1 MSKKQGT
8 FIVKVEYSQHDTY
21 QGQIVWAEGNKS
33 RRFRSILEL
42 VRLMDDVMSS
52 GEMKGQDRKDSV
64 S

>member
-33 RRFRSILEL
+33 RRFRSMLEL
-42 VRLMDDVMSS
+42 VRLMDDVMAS
-52 GEMKGQDRKDSV
+52 GEMKGQERKDSL

>member
-21 QGQIVWAEGNKS
+21 QGQVVWAEGNKS
-33 RRFRSILEL
+33 RRFRSMLEL
-42 VRLMDDVMSS
+42 VRLMDDVMAS
-52 GEMKGQDRKDSV
+52 GEMKDQDRKDSV

>member
-33 RRFRSILEL
+33 RRFRSMLEL
-42 VRLMDDVMSS
+42 VRLMDDVMAS
-52 GEMKGQDRKDSV
+52 GEMKGQDRKDSL

>member
-42 VRLMDDVMSS
+42 VRLMDDVMAS
-52 GEMKGQDRKDSV
+52 GEMKGQDQKDSV

>member
-33 RRFRSILEL
+33 RRFRSMLEL
-42 VRLMDDVMSS
+42 VRLMDDVMAS

>member
-42 VRLMDDVMSS
+42 VRLMDDVMAS